1 MRVGVW
7 IYSLATILTGI
18 LNLVWSTLEPSHQ
31 PIQVFG
37 DHVLFSHLF
46 AYVAGTWLV
55 AAGMAMLWRRT
66 ERIGVTGS
74 AIIYLVF
81 ALLWVPRF
89 YTVTHKLGFQVGVL
103 AFILFGIGQ
112 QLLLMSLPLILC
124 AGTLSDPVWRERA
137 ATAGRWTL
145 GLGPIVFGTLHL
157 LSPHDL
163 ARFVP
168 HWVAFPVFWAAVTGV
183 AFLLA
188 GLAIVSGIQDVL
200 AARLLGLM
208 LLLFDFIV
216 EIPPVFAQPHSQ
228 LAWGGAVYNVTAIGA
243 CLVFS
248 EFVIG
253 RRQTDEREH
262 DLAPRAVAPHPDSL
276 IA

>member
-18 LNLVWSTLEPSHQ
+18 LNIVWGALEPSHQ

-37 DHVLFSHLF
+37 DHVPVSHLF
-46 AYVAGTWLV
+46 AYIAGAWLV
-55 AAGMAMLWRRT
+55 AAGMAMLWQRT
-66 ERIGVTGS
+66 ERIGVAGS
-74 AIIYLVF
+74 AIIYLLF

-89 YTVTHKLGFQVGVL
+89 YTVTHKLGFQLGVL
-103 AFILFGIGQ
+103 VFILFGIGQ
-112 QLLLMSLPLILC
+112 QLLLMSLPVILY

-145 GLGPIVFGTLHL
+145 GSGPIVFGLLHL
-157 LSPHDL
+157 LSPHGL

-208 LLLFDFIV
+208 LLLFDFVV
-216 EIPPVFAQPHSQ
+216 EIPPVFVQPHSQ
-228 LAWGGAVYNVTAIGA
+228 VAWGGAVYNVTAIGA

-248 EFVIG
+248 QFVIG
-253 RRQTDEREH
+253 RRQTDQINHNPARQT
-262 DLAPRAVAPHPDSL
+262 ATPHPDSL